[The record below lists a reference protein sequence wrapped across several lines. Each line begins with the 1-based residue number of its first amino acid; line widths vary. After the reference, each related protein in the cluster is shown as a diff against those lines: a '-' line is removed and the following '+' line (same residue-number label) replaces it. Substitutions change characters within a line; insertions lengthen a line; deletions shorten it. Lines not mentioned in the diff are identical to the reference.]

1 MMNLG
6 QFSRTIALAM
16 AVVMLATSLPI
27 SFASAAIV
35 TTDEVVAAQAADED
49 RARVNQFMARED
61 VRRQIEA
68 LGIDPDEAA
77 RRTDSLSDE
86 EIQQVAGRLNELPAG
101 QDVIVV
107 ILAAGLALFLL
118 LVITDLL
125 GYTDVFPFIENQTK

>member
-1 MMNLG
+1 MINLG
-6 QFSRTIALAM
+6 QSIRTIAMAM
-16 AVVMLATSLPI
+16 AVVMLATSLPMN
-27 SFASAAIV
+27 FARAAIV

-49 RARVNQFMARED
+49 RARVIQFVARED

-86 EIQQVAGRLNELPAG
+86 EIQQIAGRLDELPAG

-107 ILAAGLALFLL
+107 VLAAGLALFLL
-118 LVITDLL
+118 LVVTDLL
-125 GYTDVFPFIENQTK
+125 GYTDVFPFIDAQTK